1 MAKIKVSELA
11 QLNADRVNEETSLLA
26 VDSQQSYQLKYGF
39 LSANLSSNLYRPLA
53 ETVSAEC
60 DIQQQKDDISN
71 LTLSCNNLSDE
82 IKLSVNALTSSID
95 NKLDK
100 DTVATEITPGL
111 VKLGYQESESE
122 ANRCYSLQLDQDNKA
137 YVKVPWQPGQID
149 DPRLTVLLGV
159 SSYYSYDLDDELH
172 HNKDKVKEL
181 STSVNKLSA
190 NVEELNTLSVSQ
202 TFNEIDE
209 QLSEIASYTDDGILS
224 SGYILEL
231 SSKVKELSTSVNS
244 LSANVEE
251 LNTLSVSQTFN
262 EIDEQLS
269 EIASYTDDGILSS
282 GYILELSSI
291 VSSLYDDI
299 YPIGSIYTTINNT
312 VPNKLQSFEWEKL
325 NLSIDIGN
333 INFFKRIK

>member
-82 IKLSVNALTSSID
+82 IKLSVNVLTSSID

-172 HNKDKVKEL
+172 HNKDKVNEL
-181 STSVNKLSA
+181 STSVNNLA
-190 NVEELNTLSVSQ
+190 
-202 TFNEIDE
+202 
-209 QLSEIASYTDDGILS
+209 
-224 SGYILEL
+224 
-231 SSKVKELSTSVNS
+231 
-244 LSANVEE
+244 ANVEE

-291 VSSLYDDI
+291 VSSLYAGYILELSSIVSSLYDDI
-299 YPIGSIYTTINNT
+299 YPIGSIYTTTNNT
-312 VPNKLQSFEWEKL
+312 VPNKLQLFAWEKL
-325 NLSIDIGN
+325 TLSIDIGN
-333 INFFKRIK
+333 INFFKRIE

>member
-11 QLNADRVNEETSLLA
+11 QLDADRVNEETSLLA
-26 VDSQQSYQLKYGF
+26 VDNQQSYQLKYGF
-39 LSANLSSNLYRPLA
+39 LSANLSSSLYRPLA

-82 IKLSVNALTSSID
+82 IKLSVNTLTSSID
-95 NKLDK
+95 NKFDK
-100 DTVATEITPGL
+100 DTAATSTSLGL
-111 VKLGYQESESE
+111 VKLGYQESE
-122 ANRCYSLQLDQDNKA
+122 ANRCYPLQLDQDNKA

-159 SSYYSYDLDDELH
+159 SSYYSYDADDDLH
-172 HNKDKVKEL
+172 HNKDKVNEL

-231 SSKVKELSTSVNS
+231 SSKVNELSTSVNK

-299 YPIGSIYTTINNT
+299 YPIGSIYTTTDNN